1 MINELTVGPSDC
13 QPRKPGSEAWKAD
26 PLEACW
32 DLPRFGVLRRSRSPL
47 GRKAAPRWSAR
58 SILIDDS
65 QWRGQFSHPREHR
78 GFVGRPTPSRT
89 SRNQGTPCDGRQTA
103 LRPNGVDPLV
113 PRASNAKD
121 RTPLSVLLLGRP
133 SLPTSRRV
141 RVVHVEGSRGL
152 LAPKYPTEQSPAHPQ
167 PREGDAPDGVNC
179 WRQRGA
185 IRCGKEREP

>member
-1 MINELTVGPSDC
+1 MRLGRRIRWKLVGN
-13 QPRKPGSEAWKAD
+13 
-26 PLEACW
+26 
-32 DLPRFGVLRRSRSPL
+32 LPRFGVLRRSRSPL
-47 GRKAAPRWSAR
+47 GRKAAPPWSAR
-58 SILIDDS
+58 SVLIDDS

-121 RTPLSVLLLGRP
+121 RTSLSVLLLGRP

-152 LAPKYPTEQSPAHPQ
+152 LAPQVSHRAIAGAPPATRGRRARRRQLLASARSHPL
-167 PREGDAPDGVNC
+167 RE
-179 WRQRGA
+179 RT
-185 IRCGKEREP
+185 